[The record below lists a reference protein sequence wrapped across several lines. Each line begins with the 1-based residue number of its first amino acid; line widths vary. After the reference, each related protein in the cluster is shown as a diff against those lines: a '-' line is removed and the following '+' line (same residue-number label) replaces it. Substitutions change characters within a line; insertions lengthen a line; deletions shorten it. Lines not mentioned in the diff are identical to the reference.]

1 MRYILENDTLRVEIE
16 SFGAEIKSVKRKA
29 DGREYMWCGDP
40 EYWGRTSPVL
50 FPFVGAPKN
59 KEYRY
64 EGRTYPMGQHGFA
77 RDMEFA
83 LEAQEGK
90 SIWFVL
96 SSTEETY
103 AKYPFRFRLHI
114 GYMLDENEVSVHWKV
129 DNTDEKPMYFSIG
142 AHPAFLCPINGE
154 QDKTGYRLRFGNLTD
169 RLHHHGNTPDGMA
182 VMTDEE
188 LELEDGEAVITPGFF
203 DKCTYMVEGA
213 QTGEVSILDRDG
225 EAYVTVR
232 FDAPLFA
239 LWSPEG
245 KEAPFLCIEPW
256 YGRCDAV
263 DFEGS
268 LAERPWLAVADSRRL
283 FAVSG
288 FGTAVSGGKLQIP
301 SGRGNPAPVHGILQ
315 GSAGCSI
322 CGAFTDL
329 VGSFPAGC
337 GSLLFSG
344 VSEYLS
350 EHTGRLKKCGR
361 RTDRDGRSVSSA
373 VCHPLFL
380 YLPSGIKAIP
390 AQRISIIPG
399 NELEIRSGSG
409 SDRYAVAFHRRSTV
423 SGEDLPRYGGSV
435 CLDGS
440 DHCA

>member
-1 MRYILENDTLRVEIE
+1 MRYVLENDTLRVEID
-16 SFGAEIKSVKRKA
+16 SFGAELKSVKRKS
-29 DGREYMWCGDP
+29 DGKEYMWYADKK
-40 EYWGRTSPVL
+40 YWGRTSPVL
-50 FPFVGAPKN
+50 FPFVGNCRN

-64 EGRTYPMGQHGFA
+64 GGKTYAIGQHGFA
-77 RDMEFA
+77 RDMEHTMESQTA
-83 LEAQEGK
+83 DT
-90 SIWFVL
+90 IWFSL
-96 SSTEETY
+96 HSNEETME
-103 AKYPFRFRLHI
+103 KYPFAFVLKI
-114 GYMLDENEVSVHWKV
+114 GYNLTGNELKVMWKV
-129 DNTDEKPMYFSIG
+129 ENPDTKTLYFSIG

-268 LAERPWLAVADSRRL
+268 LAERPYENALA
-283 FAVSG
+283 
-288 FGTAVSGGKLQIP
+288 
-301 SGRGNPAPVHGILQ
+301 
-315 GSAGCSI
+315 AG
-322 CGAFTDL
+322 
-329 VGSFPAGC
+329 GSFDA
-337 GSLLFSG
+337 
-344 VSEYLS
+344 EY
-350 EHTGRLKKCGR
+350 
-361 RTDRDGRSVSSA
+361 
-373 VCHPLFL
+373 
-380 YLPSGIKAIP
+380 AIVF
-390 AQRISIIPG
+390 A
-399 NELEIRSGSG
+399 
-409 SDRYAVAFHRRSTV
+409 
-423 SGEDLPRYGGSV
+423 
-435 CLDGS
+435 
-440 DHCA
+440 